1 MTIFE
6 VLLKS
11 VVSQFRLA
19 CVEGAKLDSYMRTLV
34 TVFRVVDNYCSRDD
48 LFLERYFTRRKN
60 IKRPKLILNKL
71 SCIMLIQERLLFKRL
86 NEVNYRPMHVT
97 VFHAVDSGFQALN
110 SSLF

>member
-19 CVEGAKLDSYMRTLV
+19 CVEGAKPDSYMRTLV

-60 IKRPKLILNKL
+60 IKRPKLRLNKL
-71 SCIMLIQERLLFKRL
+71 SCIMLKQEHLLI
-86 NEVNYRPMHVT
+86 
-97 VFHAVDSGFQALN
+97 N
-110 SSLF
+110 SCGSML

>member
-19 CVEGAKLDSYMRTLV
+19 CVDGAKPDSYMRTLV

-71 SCIMLIQERLLFKRL
+71 SCIMLIQEPLLFKRL
-86 NEVNYRPMHVT
+86 KRSKLSP
-97 VFHAVDSGFQALN
+97 HACNGVPRRGFRISGT
-110 SSLF
+110 